1 MTTIMMQRKER
12 VKEGK
17 SKGRQWSQCIQEGMT
32 HTHPHTHSNVN
43 NHTPPHTTTTT
54 GTHYTAVIHP
64 HKPFITSYDIMSHHY
79 YTS

>member
-1 MTTIMMQRKER
+1 MVTMY
-12 VKEGK
+12 
-17 SKGRQWSQCIQEGMT
+17 IQEGMT

-43 NHTPPHTTTTT
+43 NHTPPLLPLPPVLLVHTITY
-54 GTHYTAVIHP
+54 YTAAIHP

>member
-1 MTTIMMQRKER
+1 MVTMY
-12 VKEGK
+12 
-17 SKGRQWSQCIQEGMT
+17 IQEGMT

-54 GTHYTAVIHP
+54 GTAVIHP